1 MNNSLIHQGEK
12 TSPLAATLKGLNNKT
27 NHEHL
32 LPNPLSNPL
41 QHKKPGQST
50 YQKEPPTLVQIQLG
64 YPKNN
69 NCHRYPI
76 NGIED
81 HLHSVT
87 QLQPSVALASL
98 VKDIK
103 LGSAT
108 LMKHEGLFPNFN
120 GGQHGYGAFPY
131 FIKEQARRI
140 E

>member
-1 MNNSLIHQGEK
+1 MHQGVK

-32 LPNPLSNPL
+32 
-41 QHKKPGQST
+41 
-50 YQKEPPTLVQIQLG
+50 E

-69 NCHRYPI
+69 NCLLYPI
-76 NGIED
+76 NGIEE
-81 HLHSVT
+81 HLHRVT
-87 QLQPSVALASL
+87 QLQPSVARAAL
-98 VKDIK
+98 VKNIK

-108 LMKHEGLFPNFN
+108 LMKHGGLFPNFN

-131 FIKEQARRI
+131 AIKEKARRI

>member
-1 MNNSLIHQGEK
+1 MHQGDQPKK
-12 TSPLAATLKGLNNKT
+12 T
-27 NHEHL
+27 
-32 LPNPLSNPL
+32 
-41 QHKKPGQST
+41 GQSP
-50 YQKEPPTLVQIQLG
+50 YQQEPRTFVQWGIL
-64 YPKNN
+64 KNN

-76 NGIED
+76 NGIEE

-98 VKDIK
+98 VKNIK

-120 GGQHGYGAFPY
+120 GCQQGYGAFPY
-131 FIKEQARRI
+131 FIKEQARFI